1 MMTITG
7 EDEIWSE
14 DKLNHHLCAS
24 MYAGERSMAE
34 GIVSL
39 IRERAGRYYAAGKDV
54 EAAAFRALAESL
66 DKEVLQPARDKC
78 VEWNSKKEPT

>member
-1 MMTITG
+1 MTITID
-7 EDEIWSE
+7 DEIWSE
-14 DKLNHHLCAS
+14 DKLNHRLCAS

-54 EAAAFRALAESL
+54 EAAAFRTLAESL

-78 VEWNSKKEPT
+78 VEWEKKVPA